1 MTANSHVY
9 CCMHSSIVLS
19 IGRQFDVVHFD
30 FLLFLSKSKS
40 IASVVLLRPPLL
52 PRRVPLCAVAFWQ
65 DRTSIKIESNRHLP
79 ASFSS
84 RRHHRAR
91 ALWQDRLGRLHV
103 PFAKFYR
110 RARKFSY
117 HIVGEKSDKQTDFSP
132 FILLID
138 TA

>member
-1 MTANSHVY
+1 MTADSRVC

-19 IGRQFDVVHFD
+19 VGRQFDVVHFD

-65 DRTSIKIESNRHLP
+65 DRTSIEIEINRHLP

-84 RRHHRAR
+84 RRHHRSRAPLAR
-91 ALWQDRLGRLHV
+91 PALGRLHV

-110 RARKFSY
+110 RERMFSY
-117 HIVGEKSDKQTDFSP
+117 HIVGEKNWTNKRTS
-132 FILLID
+132 LLLSY
-138 TA
+138 